1 MMPLTFF
8 NHLEVPLMILA
19 AVLLDRLLGEPRR
32 FPPLAGFG
40 RLARW
45 VEKIAYG
52 PADYEPGDAVP
63 AARYLRGI
71 AAVSVL
77 LIPFVLIAAVL
88 RQAGTSGILFSIAV
102 LYFAI
107 APRSLREHAEQ
118 VVAAFS
124 DGGLSD
130 ARRQVGLMVSRDT
143 SQLDE
148 SGISRAAVESE
159 IGRASCRERV

>member
-1 MMPLTFF
+1 MSM
-8 NHLEVPLMILA
+8 PLMILA

-32 FPPLAGFG
+32 FHPLAGFG

-45 VEKIAYG
+45 AEKIFYG
-52 PADYEPGDAVP
+52 PWDCEPRNYEPGDAAP

-71 AAVSVL
+71 AAVIVL
-77 LIPFVLIAAVL
+77 LIPFVLLAAML
-88 RQAGTSGILFSIAV
+88 QQSTIFGPLFSIAV

-118 VVAAFS
+118 VIAAFS
-124 DGGLSD
+124 VGGLPD

-148 SGISRAAVESE
+148 S
-159 IGRASCRERV
+159 